1 MKRITLRCSDWLHA
15 ALTQKG
21 RAEGESLNETI
32 LAILENA
39 ILTASVDEYLADIW
53 YGELTR
59 YCLIRSGDRYAFCW
73 GADTFP
79 TDEDLVPTVNVE
91 LQEEG
96 IMWFTTVEGA
106 KGAAAE
112 CFAAVEQDGE
122 DMTEF
127 REAFGLS
134 D

>member
-1 MKRITLRCSDWLHA
+1 MKRTVIRLPDWLHA

-21 RAEGESLNETI
+21 RQEEASLNQTMGG
-32 LAILENA
+32 ILEAA
-39 ILTASVDEYLADIW
+39 ILTARVDEHLADIW
-53 YGELTR
+53 YGDVTR
-59 YCLIRSGDRYAFCW
+59 YCLIRSGDRFAFVW

-79 TDEDLVPTVNVE
+79 TEEGMVPTVNVE
-91 LQEEG
+91 LADEG
-96 IMWFTTVEGA
+96 IMWFSTIEGA